1 MDQLHEIH
9 LHLKKPSQTD
19 VDEFMTMLKNIK
31 SFANYESM
39 FSKEIYTLYDDFYAG
54 TKTSAE
60 VSRISQDKYTLF
72 FKENQ

>member
-1 MDQLHEIH
+1 
-9 LHLKKPSQTD
+9 
-19 VDEFMTMLKNIK
+19 MLKNIK